1 LIPGEEIAMETEHTE
16 TVVEKAVAFVKDVFG
31 IQTEPT
37 PNVETRE
44 EYSHTAPEV
53 TAESAMRL
61 DRNAFDGLVST
72 DAGIAFDPVTARALE
87 TERLKREA
95 DEHPEPKGAFELNAE
110 SARAE
115 DNG

>member
-1 LIPGEEIAMETEHTE
+1 METEHTE

-31 IQTEPT
+31 VEPT
-37 PNVETRE
+37 PEVEPE
-44 EYSHTAPEV
+44 PGYCGTAPEV

-72 DAGIAFDPVTARALE
+72 ESGIVYDPVTARALE
-87 TERLKREA
+87 TERLEREA
-95 DEHPEPKGAFELNAE
+95 DEAPQQKTALELNAE

-115 DNG
+115 EGG